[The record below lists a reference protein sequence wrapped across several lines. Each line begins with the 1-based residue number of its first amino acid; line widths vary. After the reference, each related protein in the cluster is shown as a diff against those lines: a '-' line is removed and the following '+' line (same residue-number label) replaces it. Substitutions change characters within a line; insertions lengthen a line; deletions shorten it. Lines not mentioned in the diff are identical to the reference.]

1 MSKWLQWDS
10 KPQPISVC
18 KRTPKHLTLHF
29 RVKIHSAHVCNK
41 IKTANQTLS
50 SISIAYL
57 VNKIKQTIS
66 LTYSSLYLFGAQYQR
81 RNVSLM
87 LFFCYSE
94 NIYNLYNTS
103 RVKLAKTQYLRSS
116 FARMLLQG
124 KRTYRFISIWELCLQ
139 VLGSNHLV
147 RVFSDLESKG
157 FPVFSKVA
165 VTVP

>member
-1 MSKWLQWDS
+1 
-10 KPQPISVC
+10 
-18 KRTPKHLTLHF
+18 
-29 RVKIHSAHVCNK
+29 
-41 IKTANQTLS
+41 
-50 SISIAYL
+50 
-57 VNKIKQTIS
+57 
-66 LTYSSLYLFGAQYQR
+66 
-81 RNVSLM
+81 M

-103 RVKLAKTQYLRSS
+103 RVKLAKTQYLRTS